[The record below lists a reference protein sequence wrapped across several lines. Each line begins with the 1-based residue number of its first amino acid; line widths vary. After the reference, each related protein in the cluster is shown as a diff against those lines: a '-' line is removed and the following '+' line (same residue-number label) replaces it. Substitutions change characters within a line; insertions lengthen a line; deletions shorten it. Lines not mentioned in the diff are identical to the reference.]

1 VRVALFD
8 VDGVILRGKGLNLFA
23 RYLVACGEAKPALA
37 MRGAW
42 YALGHRLGWLDGG
55 AVLRRVAAAYLTGRR
70 AAEFTSHGEAWFEER
85 GATAIYGEA
94 ADLVRAHRAAGM
106 PVVLLSGGMDFL
118 VAPIARAIGATRWAA
133 VEPVVE
139 HGRFTGQLREP
150 LCIDD
155 GKVHWASTLARELG
169 VRLDECTFYTDDV
182 GDVPLLEL
190 VGEPVAVNPD
200 PRLRRVVVRRGWR
213 VVDFAAPGERADRGS
228 PTRPCAGR

>member
-1 VRVALFD
+1 
-8 VDGVILRGKGLNLFA
+8 
-23 RYLVACGEAKPALA
+23 
-37 MRGAW
+37 
-42 YALGHRLGWLDGG
+42 
-55 AVLRRVAAAYLTGRR
+55 
-70 AAEFTSHGEAWFEER
+70 
-85 GATAIYGEA
+85 
-94 ADLVRAHRAAGM
+94 
-106 PVVLLSGGMDFL
+106 
-118 VAPIARAIGATRWAA
+118 
-133 VEPVVE
+133 VEPAVE
-139 HGRFTGQLREP
+139 HGLFTGRLREP

-200 PRLRRVVVRRGWR
+200 PRLRRVAVRRGWR

>member
-1 VRVALFD
+1 MASRVALFD
-8 VDGVILRGKGLNLFA
+8 VDGVILHGKGLNLFA
-23 RYLVACGEAKPALA
+23 RWLVARGEANPALA

-70 AAEFTSHGEAWFEER
+70 AAEFASHGERWFVER
-85 GATAIYGEA
+85 GAAAIHPEA
-94 ADLVRAHRAAGM
+94 VELVRQHRAAGM

-118 VAPIARAIGATRWAA
+118 VAPIARAVGAAGWAA

-139 HGRFTGQLREP
+139 RGIFTGRLREP

-155 GKVHWASTLARELG
+155 GKVHWASAVARELG
-169 VRLDECTFYTDDV
+169 ARLAECTFYSDDV

-190 VGEPVAVNPD
+190 VGEAVAVNPD
-200 PRLRRVVVRRGWR
+200 PRLRRVAARRGWR
-213 VVDFAAPGERADRGS
+213 LLEFAAARERADRTPALPG
-228 PTRPCAGR
+228 